1 MDRSAAACFLVLATA
16 ALPLS
21 HTAAAQ
27 QLKPTQPLTFVVAFA
42 PGGVADGIARLVG
55 QKLGSRLGQR
65 VLIENRGGAG
75 GNLAAKLAASAE
87 PDGHTILVTTTAVA
101 INESLYKRKGYEAG
115 DLQTIAIVASTPE
128 VLTVHASNPAKT
140 LKDFVEGAKDR
151 TITFGSAGVGS
162 GSYIAAE
169 YFFKTRTAAK
179 LVHVPFQGGAPAV
192 NAAVGNHIE
201 LLAISLPSV
210 TSQIAQGALRG
221 IGIAAP
227 HRNLLVPD
235 VPTYAE
241 TGYPDFSASSWV
253 ALMTSAKTNRNIVVE
268 LNRAIQ
274 DILREPEIQDR
285 LNRLG
290 FEPIYNS
297 AEEADAVLKSVIQR
311 WGEMVQTLGTVA
323 D

>member
-1 MDRSAAACFLVLATA
+1 MSYSVVVRFLIPVLAA
-16 ALPLS
+16 MPLTQ
-21 HTAAAQ
+21 TAAAQ
-27 QLKPTQPLTFVVAFA
+27 QLNPSQPLTFVVAFA

-140 LKDFVEGAKDR
+140 LRDFVADSKDR
-151 TITFGSAGVGS
+151 TVTFGSAGVGS

-169 YFFKTRTAAK
+169 YFFKTRTPVK

-210 TSQIAQGALRG
+210 TSQISQGALRG
-221 IGIAAP
+221 LGIAAP

-241 TGYPDFSASSWV
+241 TGYPDFFASSWV
-253 ALMTSAKTNRNIVVE
+253 ALLTSAKTNRNIVVE
-268 LNRAIQ
+268 LNKAVQ
-274 DILREPEIQDR
+274 DILREEEIQDR
-285 LNRLG
+285 LKRLG

-297 AEEADAVLKSVIQR
+297 AEEADSLMKSEIRR